1 MGLFL
6 ALILTLPLQ
15 TAHAAA
21 WEDEAGQLLAKAP
34 LTWEAFLQHPVQS
47 VWHLVADACLRDTG
61 QLLRTVKQLFGFLLC
76 AAAVQFL
83 GESSRWGTLLEW
95 IFACGT
101 FLLSEPLVME
111 LSRNICAKSTVWK
124 DFLFGF
130 VPVFAS
136 SMLATGQLTGA
147 AVCNGFFLTAL
158 SGTADVLQGCILP
171 ATQMFLAVTAA
182 GIFSESRT
190 AQHLSVR
197 LGSLLR
203 RVLGWVGAAFTALM
217 GLQRAFSGAA
227 DRAAWHTGGTLLFSS
242 VPIVGQALASAAS
255 GIAAGVQ
262 VVQSGLA
269 FSALAIVGAE
279 CLPLYVQGMLLWAVF
294 TVAGLAA
301 AAAGL
306 SRCEAMLTG
315 MAAGA
320 SALAAV
326 VALYFGMLAVGI
338 LFMLAVGGAR
348 L

>member
-1 MGLFL
+1 MGLVL
-6 ALILTLPLQ
+6 AMLFYLPMQ
-15 TAHAAA
+15 PVHAAA
-21 WEDEAGQLLAKAP
+21 WEDAAQQVIQQAP

-47 VWHLVADACLRDTG
+47 VWRLAADACLKDAG
-61 QLLRTVKQLFGFLLC
+61 QVLRTAKQLFGFMLC

-83 GESSRWGTLLEW
+83 GAGGRWSTLLEW
-95 IFACGT
+95 IFACGA

-136 SMLATGQLTGA
+136 SMLAAGQLTGA

-171 ATQMFLAVTAA
+171 ATQMFLAITAA
-182 GIFSESRT
+182 GIFSDNVM
-190 AQHLSVR
+190 AQHLSARV
-197 LGSLLR
+197 GSLLR
-203 RVLGWVGAAFTALM
+203 RVLGWAGAAFTALM

-269 FSALAIVGAE
+269 FSALAVVGAE
-279 CLPLYVQGMLLWAVF
+279 CLPVYVQALLLWAVF
-294 TVAGLAA
+294 TLAGLAA
-301 AAAGL
+301 AAVGL

-326 VALYFGMLAVGI
+326 TALYFGMLAVGV
-338 LFMLAVGGAR
+338 LLMLAVGGAR